1 MICWERPPRPRRVK
15 TGIPSIFLA
24 AAAAAAASIWGL
36 QLRYTDLMT
45 VC

>member
-1 MICWERPPRPRRVK
+1 MICWECPPHPRRVK
-15 TGIPSIFLA
+15 TGIPSMFL
-24 AAAAAAASIWGL
+24 AAAAASIWGL